1 MSGSRVGGESWV
13 SDTNP
18 EGRERM
24 LYNEIQRTLGGGGRS
39 VGKWRCERDRNTG
52 HDLGF

>member
-1 MSGSRVGGESWV
+1 MQDVLIRCVGELRGSRVGGESWV

-39 VGKWRCERDRNTG
+39 VG
-52 HDLGF
+52 